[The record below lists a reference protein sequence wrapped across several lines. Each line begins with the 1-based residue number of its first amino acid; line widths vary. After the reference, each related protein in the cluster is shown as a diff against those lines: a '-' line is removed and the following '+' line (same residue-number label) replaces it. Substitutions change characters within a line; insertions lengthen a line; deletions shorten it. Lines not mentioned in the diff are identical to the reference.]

1 MLIRFAVENFAS
13 FKDMTEFNMMAS
25 KIVRH
30 SDHVVS
36 CNGKRVLKSA
46 VLFGPNA
53 SGKSNFVKAIF
64 AASQLVLYGLDRIS
78 VFKKIFSLRRRLQR

>member
-30 SDHVVS
+30 SDLVV
-36 CNGKRVLKSA
+36 
-46 VLFGPNA
+46 
-53 SGKSNFVKAIF
+53 
-64 AASQLVLYGLDRIS
+64 
-78 VFKKIFSLRRRLQR
+78 